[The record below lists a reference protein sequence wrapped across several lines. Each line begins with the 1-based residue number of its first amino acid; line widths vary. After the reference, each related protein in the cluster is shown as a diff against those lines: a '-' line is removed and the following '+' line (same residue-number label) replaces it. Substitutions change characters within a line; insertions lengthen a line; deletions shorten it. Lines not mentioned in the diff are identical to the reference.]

1 MEQQHRHPVETMHAT
16 KEVWGMHADKPVF
29 LFRLRNP
36 NGMVVELCN
45 YGAIVVGIYVPDR
58 AGNLENVVL
67 GFDRFDLYAKS
78 NTPYLGAI
86 IGRYANRISKASFV
100 LDGVRYR
107 LAPND
112 FPNHLHGGVNGFDKV
127 AWDVV
132 EGGVSDSAIVSFCH
146 ISVDGEEGYPG
157 NLRVTVSY
165 ELTQT
170 NALIISYRAQTDK
183 PTVLNLT
190 HHGYFN
196 LGSMRKTILDHEL
209 TLFSDCITPT
219 DSDWIPTGEI
229 KAISGTEYDF
239 SEPRKVGERINELPF
254 GYNTNYVLK
263 KRFEKECSHAACLFD
278 PSTGRKMDVFTTEP
292 GMQLYTADFLDGKQ
306 MGRNG
311 IRLEKQIALCLEAQH
326 YPDAPNHG
334 HFPSTV
340 LRPGETYM
348 QTTIYAF
355 TTN

>member
-1 MEQQHRHPVETMHAT
+1 MEQQHRYKLGTHAN
-16 KEVWGMHADKPVF
+16 KPVF
-29 LFRLRNP
+29 LFRLRNS

-45 YGAIVVGIYVPDR
+45 YGAIVVGIFVPDR
-58 AGNLENVVL
+58 AGTFENVVL
-67 GFDRFDLYAKS
+67 GYDRFERYVQS

-86 IGRYANRISKASFV
+86 IGRYANRIAKASFV
-100 LDGVRYR
+100 LDGIRYR
-107 LAPND
+107 LTPND
-112 FPNHLHGGVNGFDKV
+112 FPNHLHGGENGFDKV
-127 AWDVV
+127 VWDTL
-132 EGGVSDSAIVSFCH
+132 EWGGPDATIVSFRH
-146 ISVDGEEGYPG
+146 ISADGADGYPG
-157 NLRVTVSY
+157 NLQVTVSY

-170 NALIISYRAQTDK
+170 NALTITYRAQTDK
-183 PTVLNLT
+183 PTILNLT

-209 TLFSDCITPT
+209 TVFSDCITPT

-229 KAISGTEYDF
+229 KAIAGTEYDF
-239 SEPRKVGERINELPF
+239 REPRRVGERINEIPF
-254 GYNTNYVLK
+254 GYNINYVLRK
-263 KRFEKECSHAACLFD
+263 QFDTECSHAACLFD
-278 PSTGRKMDVFTTEP
+278 PCSGRTMDVYTTEP
-292 GMQLYTADFLDGKQ
+292 GMQLYTADFLNGTQ

-326 YPDAPNHG
+326 YPDAPNHA

-355 TTN
+355 STN